1 MLVYLAKSIV
11 GAVVVLLL
19 MSFIVFGLQSVIPAD
34 PARAIAGPSAPP
46 ETVEAMRKQLGLDDP
61 AVVQYGR
68 FLLRLAHADLGTS
81 VRTRQPVFDD
91 IQQYLPATLELALAS
106 IVLGV
111 ALAGVMAALQFLIPG
126 SAGIRLALIGIGSTP
141 IFLSA
146 LLLAYFFWFRMD
158 WLPGAGRLGPAYR
171 DFAGPTGFN
180 VIDGILVGQPE
191 ISVDALRHLILPALA
206 LALPV
211 GIAVGRS
218 LNGALHNVMGQ
229 AYVRT
234 ARGKGLSE
242 TKVLLRHGLRNAATA
257 PLSMLG
263 LQVRL
268 LLGNLLVVERVFG
281 WPGLGLYTVQAFAS
295 ADLPAVLGVAIVF
308 GIFYILVNTL
318 IEIGQ
323 SMADSR
329 INL

>member
-1 MLVYLAKSIV
+1 MLAYLIKSFV
-11 GAVVVLLL
+11 GAVVVLLV
-19 MSFIVFGLQSVIPAD
+19 MSFIVFCLQSIIPAD

-46 ETVEAMRKQLGLDDP
+46 EKVEAMREQLGLDDP

-81 VRTRQPVFDD
+81 VRTRRPVADD
-91 IQQYLPATLELALAS
+91 IQQYLPATLELGLAS
-106 IVLGV
+106 IALGV

-126 SAGIRLALIGIGSTP
+126 LGGIRLAMVGVGSTP

-146 LLLAYFFWFRMD
+146 LLLTYFFWFRLD
-158 WLPGAGRLGPAYR
+158 WLPGAGRLAYR

-180 VIDGILVGQPE
+180 VVDGILVGRPE
-191 ISVDALRHLILPALA
+191 VSVDALLHMILPALA
-206 LALPV
+206 LALPI

-218 LNGALHNVMGQ
+218 LNGALHDVMSQ

-242 TKVLLRHGLRNAATA
+242 TKVLLSHGLRNAATA

-268 LLGNLLVVERVFG
+268 LFGNLLVVERVFG

-308 GIFYILVNTL
+308 GILYILVNTL

-323 SMADSR
+323 SMADPR

>member
-1 MLVYLAKSIV
+1 MLEYFTKSFI
-11 GAVVVLLL
+11 GAVVVLLV
-19 MSFIVFGLQSVIPAD
+19 MSFIVFGLQSIIPTD

-46 ETVEAMRKQLGLDDP
+46 ETVNAVREQLGLDDP

-68 FLLRLAHADLGTS
+68 FLLRLAHGDLGTS
-81 VRTRQPVFDD
+81 ARTRQPVSDD
-91 IQQYLPATLELALAS
+91 IRQYLPATLELGLTSIALG
-106 IVLGV
+106 L

-126 SAGIRLALIGIGSTP
+126 SGFIRLALVGVGSTP

-146 LLLAYFFWFRMD
+146 LLLAYFFWFRLD
-158 WLPGAGRLGPAYR
+158 LLPGAGRLAHR
-171 DFAGPTGFN
+171 DFAGPTGLN
-180 VIDGILVGQPE
+180 LIDGILVGRPE
-191 ISVDALRHLILPALA
+191 VSVDALRHIILPALA
-206 LALPV
+206 LALPI

-218 LNGALHNVMGQ
+218 LNGALHEVMRQ
-229 AYVRT
+229 TYIRT

-242 TKVLLRHGLRNAATA
+242 TKVLLHHGLRNAATA
-257 PLSMLG
+257 PLSMLS

-268 LLGNLLVVERVFG
+268 LFGNLLVVERVFG

-308 GIFYILVNTL
+308 GILYILVNTL
-318 IEIGQ
+318 IEVAQ

>member
-1 MLVYLAKSIV
+1 MLAYVTKSIV
-11 GAVVVLLL
+11 GAVAVLLV
-19 MSFIVFGLQSVIPAD
+19 MSFIVFGLQSIIPAD
-34 PARAIAGPSAPP
+34 PARAIAGPNAPP
-46 ETVEAMRKQLGLDDP
+46 ETVRAMRVQLGLNDP
-61 AVVQYGR
+61 VVVQYGR
-68 FLLRLAHADLGTS
+68 FLLRLAHGDLGTS
-81 VRTRQPVFDD
+81 VRTRQPVTDD
-91 IQQYLPATLELALAS
+91 IRQFLPATLELGLAS
-106 IVLGV
+106 IALGV

-126 SAGIRLALIGIGSTP
+126 SGGIRLTMVGVGSVP

-146 LLLAYFFWFRMD
+146 LLLAYFFWFRLE
-158 WLPGAGRLGPAYR
+158 WFPGAGRLTFR
-171 DFAGPTGFN
+171 DFTGPTGLN
-180 VIDGILVGQPE
+180 VIDGILVGRPE
-191 ISVDALRHLILPALA
+191 VSGDALLHMILPALA
-206 LALPV
+206 LALPI

-218 LNGALHNVMGQ
+218 LNGALHEVMSQ
-229 AYVRT
+229 AYIRT

-268 LLGNLLVVERVFG
+268 LFGNLLVVERIFG
-281 WPGLGLYTVQAFAS
+281 WPGLGLYTVQAFAN

-308 GIFYILVNTL
+308 GILYILVNTL

-323 SMADSR
+323 SMADPR

>member
-1 MLVYLAKSIV
+1 MLVYLTKSIV
-11 GAVVVLLL
+11 GAVVVLLV
-19 MSFIVFGLQSVIPAD
+19 MSFIVFGLQSIIPAD

-46 ETVEAMRKQLGLDDP
+46 ETVEAMRKHLGLDDP

-68 FLLRLAHADLGTS
+68 FLLRLAHGDLGTS
-81 VRTRQPVFDD
+81 VRTRRPVSDD
-91 IQQYLPATLELALAS
+91 IRQYLPATLELGLAS
-106 IVLGV
+106 IGLGV
-111 ALAGVMAALQFLIPG
+111 ALAGVMAALQFLIPR
-126 SAGIRLALIGIGSTP
+126 SAGIRLAMVGVGSMP

-146 LLLAYFFWFRMD
+146 LLLAYFFWFRLD
-158 WLPGAGRLGPAYR
+158 WFPGAGRLAYR

-180 VIDGILVGQPE
+180 VIDGILTGRPE
-191 ISVDALRHLILPALA
+191 VSADALLHLILPALA
-206 LALPV
+206 LALPIGV
-211 GIAVGRS
+211 AVGRS
-218 LNGALHNVMGQ
+218 LNGALHDVMSQ
-229 AYVRT
+229 AYIRT

-242 TKVLLRHGLRNAATA
+242 TKVLLHHGLRNAATA

-268 LLGNLLVVERVFG
+268 LFGNLLIAERVFG

-308 GIFYILVNTL
+308 GILYILVNTL

-323 SMADSR
+323 SIADTR
-329 INL
+329 ISL